1 MLYDAVVMVTA
12 ETSMC
17 HGCKHDLPAE
27 QFAKDTR
34 RKNGLRYKCR
44 ACSAAQFSEWQKTDG
59 YTKRVAKYKAD
70 RRALKAS
77 DPIGRWAQMALSA
90 SRARAKKSGLEHTLT
105 LGWLVANAPATC
117 PLLEEPLHYNN
128 TRTTSFSPAVDRIDN
143 AQGYTPENCWVVSM
157 LANRIKTNA
166 TLEQIEL
173 AALNLRKRVDAQR
186 G

>member
-1 MLYDAVVMVTA
+1 MPYDTVVMATV

-27 QFAKDTR
+27 QFAKDAR
-34 RKNGLRYKCR
+34 RKNGLRYNCR
-44 ACSAAQFSEWQKTDG
+44 ACAAAHFSEWQKTAA

-70 RRALKAS
+70 RRTRKTE
-77 DPIGRWAQMALSA
+77 DPIGRWAEMALSA

-105 LGWLVANAPATC
+105 HGWLVANAPAAC
-117 PLLEEPLHYNN
+117 PLLEEPLQYNN

-143 AQGYTPENCWVVSM
+143 EQGYTPENCWVVSM
-157 LANRIKTNA
+157 IANRIKTNA

-173 AALNLRKRVDAQR
+173 AARNLRKRVDAQR

>member
-1 MLYDAVVMVTA
+1 MPYDTVVMVTA

-27 QFAKDTR
+27 QFAKDAR
-34 RKNGLRYKCR
+34 RKNGLRYNCR
-44 ACSAAQFSEWQKTDG
+44 ACAAAHFSEWQKTAA

-70 RRALKAS
+70 RRTRKTE
-77 DPIGRWAQMALSA
+77 DPIGRWAEMALSA

-105 LGWLVANAPATC
+105 HGWLVANAPAAC
-117 PLLEEPLHYNN
+117 PLLEEPLQYNN
-128 TRTTSFSPAVDRIDN
+128 TRTASFSPAVDRIDN
-143 AQGYTPENCWVVSM
+143 EQGYTPENCWVVSM
-157 LANRIKTNA
+157 IANRIKTNA

-173 AALNLRKRVDAQR
+173 AARNLRKRVDAQR